1 VEFFG
6 VRSIFHIGSLAKFRY
21 KLMFDSNQDST
32 TLDNSNGYL
41 EPQDSWSAGL
51 NTDSDSSSGGSQFGM
66 NTDDLNEL
74 VFRGDS
80 NNNDLSGNLANN
92 QLYGLAGD
100 DLLNG
105 YEGDDLLK
113 GGDGKDCLVGGEG
126 NDTLLDDRGGDVMTG
141 EEGSD
146 IFWLGSWDRPEQPSV
161 IKDFQVGTDE
171 IKVGRLGV
179 TFDQLT
185 IEDTEEGAIVS
196 EEGQA
201 LAVLSGVDAA
211 SLKAESFV
219 FGDPKLADQ
228 LQADLEKGQTES
240 NIPGA
245 TNGVVTEDGFT
256 WKGAS
261 GVSNLEKQTPTES
274 DDLFKIASITKT
286 YTAATV
292 LKVVESGKLSLDDTL
307 GQWLPDIAKNLPNS
321 ENVTVRELLNGS
333 GGIYNYTDNPQSTS
347 DLIAKYQ
354 NGSNEALTS
363 EESVAYA
370 YGQPRF
376 SGASSS
382 SSWTYTNTGN
392 NLAGLIVEKATGQ
405 SFSNVMRSE
414 VLEPLGLDHTFY
426 QGKEPIEGNL
436 ARGYSDLKTIDPAL
450 NPDGTLIDVTDNII
464 SAESTPDGSLISNA
478 EDVVKF
484 SRSLF
489 SGELLKPESLEEM
502 LTFVEEG
509 IPYEGR
515 QFGLGVAKLDKSDNS
530 FFLPP
535 KGISDNNGSSFDN
548 SSENIWS
555 KSGGLSGY
563 NSQMIYLPE
572 RSGATSVTLVNG
584 NIDLASLVPLE

>member
-1 VEFFG
+1 
-6 VRSIFHIGSLAKFRY
+6 
-21 KLMFDSNQDST
+21 MFDSNQDSN
-32 TLDNSNGYL
+32 TLDNSNSYL
-41 EPQDSWSAGL
+41 EPQDPWSAGL

-80 NNNDLSGNLANN
+80 NNNDLSGNLGNN
-92 QLYGLAGD
+92 KLYGLAGD

-113 GGDGKDCLVGGEG
+113 GGDGKDCLVGGGG
-126 NDTLLDDRGGDVMTG
+126 NDTLLDDQGGDVMTG
-141 EEGSD
+141 GEGSD

-185 IEDTEEGAIVS
+185 IEDTGEGAIVS

-240 NIPGA
+240 NVPGA
-245 TNGVVTEDGFT
+245 TNAVVTEDGFT

-261 GVSNLEKQTPTES
+261 GVSNLEKQTLTES

-307 GQWLPDIAKNLPNS
+307 GQWLPDIAKNLPDS

-333 GGIYNYTDNPQSTS
+333 GGIYNYTDNEQYRS
-347 DLIAKYQ
+347 DLLAKYQ
-354 NGSNEALTS
+354 NGEQESLSS
-363 EESVAYA
+363 EESLTYA
-370 YGQPRF
+370 YDQPRF
-376 SGASSS
+376 SGESSS
-382 SSWTYTNTGN
+382 SSWTYPNTGN

-405 SFSNVMRSE
+405 SFSSVMRSE
-414 VLEPLGLDHTFY
+414 VFEPLGLDHTFTFY

-436 ARGYSDLKTIDPAL
+436 ARGYADLKTIDPDL
-450 NPDGTLIDVTDNII
+450 DTDGTLIDFTDTIA
-464 SAESTPDGSLISNA
+464 SAVSTPDGSLISNA
-478 EDVVKF
+478 EDVAKF
-484 SRSLF
+484 SHSLF

-502 LTFVEEG
+502 LTFVDEG
-509 IPYEGR
+509 IVYEGT
-515 QFGLGVAKLDKSDNS
+515 QFGLGVAKFDKSDNS
-530 FFLPP
+530 FLLPP
-535 KGISDNNGSSFDN
+535 KNISDQDGSNIDN
-548 SSENIWS
+548 PTENIWG
-555 KSGGLSGY
+555 KSGGQSGY

-584 NIDLASLVPLE
+584 NIDVASLVPLE

>member
-1 VEFFG
+1 
-6 VRSIFHIGSLAKFRY
+6 
-21 KLMFDSNQDST
+21 MFDSNQDST
-32 TLDNSNGYL
+32 TLDNSNSYL
-41 EPQDSWSAGL
+41 EPRDPWSEGL

-80 NNNDLSGNLANN
+80 NNNDLSGNLGNN

-113 GGDGKDCLVGGEG
+113 GGDGKDCLVGGGG

-436 ARGYSDLKTIDPAL
+436 ARGYSDLKTTDPAL

-464 SAESTPDGSLISNA
+464 SAVSTPDGSLISNA
-478 EDVVKF
+478 EDVAKF

-489 SGELLKPESLEEM
+489 SGELLKSESLKEM
-502 LTFVEEG
+502 LTFVDEG

-535 KGISDNNGSSFDN
+535 KGISDQ
-548 SSENIWS
+548 
-555 KSGGLSGY
+555 KC
-563 NSQMIYLPE
+563 
-572 RSGATSVTLVNG
+572 
-584 NIDLASLVPLE
+584 